1 VICPLNHDSPL
12 RIALVTETYQPEIN
26 GVAMTLGRMV
36 AALAARGHHLQ
47 VVRPRQPGDPPG
59 QSAADGR
66 IETLLRPGIGIPRYQ
81 GLRLGLPSAGM
92 LKRVWREQ
100 RPHIVHIATEGPLGH
115 SALAAARALDLPVS
129 SSYHTNFDDYAR
141 HYALGP
147 CRGLVASWLKRFHNR
162 TGLTMA
168 PSADLIA
175 RLERQGYR
183 NLALFPRGVDTVL
196 FDPAHRDPALRAA
209 WGAAPG
215 DLVCLATG
223 RVAPEKDLPL
233 ALRAWQAIR
242 RVRSDAR
249 LVVVGDGP
257 LRRSLAAEH
266 PDAVFTGAIPT
277 PALARAYASA
287 DLYLFPSRSET
298 FGNVLL
304 EAMASG
310 LPAVAFDYAAARAH
324 LRHGINGVS
333 APFDDES
340 RWLEE
345 AVVLAADPERRARL
359 GAAAR
364 ATALGIS
371 WDAVVDRFTTLLRRT
386 IETTDAPAT
395 PSGATLRLVG
405 CL

>member
-1 VICPLNHDSPL
+1 MICPLSHDSPL
-12 RIALVTETYQPEIN
+12 RIALVTETFQPEIN

-36 AALAARGHHLQ
+36 TALAARGHHLQ
-47 VVRPRQPGDPPG
+47 VVRPRQPSDPPG

-66 IETLLRPGIGIPRYQ
+66 VETLLRPGIGIPRYQ

-92 LKRVWREQ
+92 LKRVWRAQ
-100 RPHIVHIATEGPLGH
+100 RPSIVHIATEGPLGH
-115 SALAAARALDLPVS
+115 SALAAAATLDLPVS
-129 SSYHTNFDDYAR
+129 SSYHTNFDDYAK

-147 CRGLVASWLKRFHNR
+147 CRGLVAGWLKRFHNR

-168 PSADLIA
+168 PSADLIE

-183 NLALFPRGVDTVL
+183 NLALFPRGVDTGM
-196 FDPAHRDPALRAA
+196 FDPARRDPALRAS
-209 WGAAPG
+209 WGAGPD

-242 RVRSDAR
+242 RVRSDTR

-257 LRRSLAAEH
+257 LRARLAAEH
-266 PDAVFTGAIPT
+266 PDVVFAGAIPT
-277 PALARAYASA
+277 PDLARAYASS

-310 LPAVAFDYAAARAH
+310 LPAVAFDYAAARTH
-324 LRHGINGVS
+324 LRHDHNGVS
-333 APFDDES
+333 VPCADDN
-340 RWLEE
+340 RWLE
-345 AVVLAADPERRARL
+345 AAISLATDAERRARL

-364 ATALGIS
+364 VTALGIG
-371 WDAVVDRFTTLLRRT
+371 WEAVVDRFASLLRRT
-386 IETTDAPAT
+386 IEATEAPAA